1 MKPLQSFFA
10 VVAGIL
16 ATTAKTFCYRNLG
29 SMPSSISTLTE
40 QSDIYPVLHRTIH
53 RTLVE
58 KNAYLCMF
66 EL

>member
-1 MKPLQSFFA
+1 MQNVFVWAFVYNQLHLHIMKPLQSFFA

-40 QSDIYPVLHRTIH
+40 
-53 RTLVE
+53 
-58 KNAYLCMF
+58 
-66 EL
+66 

>member
-40 QSDIYPVLHRTIH
+40 
-53 RTLVE
+53 
-58 KNAYLCMF
+58 
-66 EL
+66 